1 MVHRSR
7 AALASV
13 FCRSLASERGREFAS
28 GKAIIERA
36 GERAA
41 SRNDEGERAGERAAR
56 KKKDIG
62 SERPSE
68 RCLMGGE
75 RASERKTSAKGRRA
89 SGRASGGELKRR

>member
-28 GKAIIERA
+28 GKASIERA

-41 SRNDEGERAGERAAR
+41 SRNDEGERAGERAHRVAERAGERAAR

-68 RCLMGGE
+68 RCLMGGGAGE
-75 RASERKTSAKGRRA
+75 RA
-89 SGRASGGELKRR
+89 